1 MRRDAHSSAAIVSFG
16 PMARALYAGVRA
28 GELGVLAHEARR
40 RAWSDWRHYGL
51 SRDLDHPFAARE
63 AKVEIAIRPL
73 RDDDVPKLLNMRD
86 PQMAP
91 RGPYV
96 RMHRLRFLRVGLG
109 TCWVAARVEDDE
121 PCYMQYLIPASQNE
135 RIREYFGGI
144 FPPLE
149 PDEALLE
156 YAFTPERF
164 QGLGIMPA
172 AMAQIAE
179 QAAAFGARRVITF
192 VDHENVAALKG
203 CHRSGFRE
211 YLTRT
216 DEWRLFRRMPVFA
229 PLTGDLPDLTT
240 AQAPPT
246 KD

>member
-1 MRRDAHSSAAIVSFG
+1 
-16 PMARALYAGVRA
+16 MARALYAGVRA

-51 SRDLDHPFAARE
+51 SRDLEQPFAVRA
-63 AKVEIAIRPL
+63 AKVEIAIRRL
-73 RDDDVPKLLNMRD
+73 RDEDIPKLLNMHD

-121 PCYMQYLIPASQNE
+121 PCYMQYLIPAAQNDLV
-135 RIREYFGGI
+135 RDYFGGI

-149 PDEALLE
+149 SDEALLE

-179 QAAAFGARRVITF
+179 QAATFGARRVITF
-192 VDHENVAALKG
+192 VDHENIPALKG

-216 DEWRLFRRMPVFA
+216 DEWRLFRRTPVFGPVA
-229 PLTGDLPDLTT
+229 DRLPDLGP
-240 AQAPPT
+240 AHVPRPGV
-246 KD
+246 